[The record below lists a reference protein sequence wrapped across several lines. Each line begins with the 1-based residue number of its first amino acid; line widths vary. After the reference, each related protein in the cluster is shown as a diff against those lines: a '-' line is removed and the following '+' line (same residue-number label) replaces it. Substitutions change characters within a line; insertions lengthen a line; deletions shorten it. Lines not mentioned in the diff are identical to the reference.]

1 MAEAEVHLSV
11 CAQHRGSAPL
21 RKLRRGD
28 VAGRRTARSPIFYSP
43 KIPPAPS
50 PLSQTP
56 PSHSLSLQEHPPRR
70 PPARPPSSNPNLGLI
85 LSCHRSPPGSSR
97 RHLSLR
103 LDFTDLACP
112 TVSWQREPPPLLP
125 PRLMP
130 CMADPFPEIGITG
143 DVPLLARFASSPC
156 HTPSLRFALFRGLP
170 TPFL

>member
-21 RKLRRGD
+21 RKLCRGD
-28 VAGRRTARSPIFYSP
+28 VAGRRTA
-43 KIPPAPS
+43 
-50 PLSQTP
+50 Q
-56 PSHSLSLQEHPPRR
+56 HPPRR